1 MKNNIVI
8 EHFPNKDSVVNDGS
22 KQFESKCINCKNKR
36 CIKYLK
42 KEIQNELAK
51 IPTNIDDK
59 VCPVDAIKCINDKIV
74 IDNNKCIKCGLCAS
88 RCLTGA
94 IYYCNDKFNIAES
107 SDGDEETYE
116 SAIHTGQIINES
128 DEILNIIYDNI
139 FKNHIN
145 PNIISR
151 NLLNECGIQTVL
163 SRKGDVNLR
172 MDAIIFNNDKR
183 GICEIEFNND
193 VLSCPRCILDD
204 LAVLCSRYDY
214 DLSETLALVVALGLP
229 NNRTDYWRVVK
240 DINDILNIQIQTISI
255 GMLLIAM
262 WNFKKVNLIDK
273 KLYKNSDDNS
283 LKDNIEILLNRK
295 VNVISSENNILEP
308 LK

>member
-1 MKNNIVI
+1 MKNNIII
-8 EHFPNKDSVVNDGS
+8 EHFPNKESIIKDGS
-22 KQFESKCINCKNKR
+22 NCFKSKCINCKNKK

-42 KEIQNELAK
+42 NEIHNELAK
-51 IPTNIDDK
+51 IPTNIEDK
-59 VCPVDAIKCINDKIV
+59 VCPVDAIRFVDNKII
-74 IDNNKCIKCGLCAS
+74 IDNSKCIKCGLCAA

-94 IYYCNDKFNIAES
+94 IYYKDDKFCVSELSN
-107 SDGDEETYE
+107 DDEEKYKT
-116 SAIHTGQIINES
+116 AIHTGTLIEEN
-128 DEILNIIYDNI
+128 DILLNDIYKNII
-139 FKNHIN
+139 KNNVN

-151 NLLNECGIQTVL
+151 NLLNECGVQTIL

-214 DLSETLALVVALGLP
+214 DLNDTLALVVALGLP

-240 DINDILNIQIQTISI
+240 DINDVLNIQIQTTSI

-262 WNFKKVNLIDK
+262 WNFKKINLINNE
-273 KLYKNSDDNS
+273 LYKNCDDNS
-283 LKDNIEILLNRK
+283 LKENIEIILNRK
-295 VNVISSENNILEP
+295 VNVISNENNILEP
-308 LK
+308 IK